1 MMGKKQVLLSLGIF
15 AIITLTSCS
24 NELKVNAPWRDIP
37 VIYAL
42 LDPAQDTHFIRI
54 HKAFLGDKPV
64 SEMASVPD
72 SLYYDNMTA
81 VVEEYLDKQLVRTFP
96 VLLHPDPPALN
107 PGFFTTDGY
116 RLYYFTAQLNNNATY
131 KIIVSRPGEP
141 DAVATTTLVGP
152 YRIVRPVT
160 QQLNL
165 AGRSTDF
172 AWTRPDRGTI
182 FTWELDLYY
191 LEQKVNNPQDTI
203 TKVITY
209 VFNHEPTNF
218 PAQLNYTFS
227 TDQYFAF
234 LGANLTEDPTVYRF
248 FRRMRMRL
256 VAGHET
262 LAQFIK
268 VNAPTGGI
276 VQERPLFTNVE
287 NGIGLFSSRRTVVP
301 SNINT
306 GQEIVFDFDQATQ
319 IRLYSDPAM
328 CNKRFVRVTSVDSC
342 ICQNGNIVCW
352 R

>member
-1 MMGKKQVLLSLGIF
+1 MANKRSLLIWVLASL
-15 AIITLTSCS
+15 AVASCS
-24 NELKVNAPWRDIP
+24 NELRVNAPWRDIP
-37 VIYAL
+37 VIYSV
-42 LDPAQDTHFIRI
+42 LDPANDTHFVRI

-64 SEMASVPD
+64 AEMASVPD
-72 SLYYDNMTA
+72 SLYYTEMSA
-81 VVEEYLDKQLVRTFP
+81 VVEEYVDKQLSRTFP
-96 VLLHPDPPALN
+96 LMLHPDPPRLK

-141 DAVATTTLVGP
+141 DATATTDLVGF

-172 AWTRPDRGTI
+172 AWTRPERGTI
-182 FTWELDLYY
+182 FTWELDLFY
-191 LEQKVNNPQDTI
+191 LEQKVGNPLDTV

-209 VFNHEPTNF
+209 VFQHEPINF

-227 TDQYFAF
+227 TDQYFSF
-234 LGANLTEDPTVYRF
+234 LGANLDSDPTVYRF
-248 FRRMRMRL
+248 FRRMRIRL

-262 LAQFIK
+262 MAQFIK
-268 VNAPTGGI
+268 VNAPSGSI

-287 NGIGLFSSRRTVVP
+287 NGLGLFTSRRTVVP

-306 GQEIVFDFDQATQ
+306 GQEIIFDFDQGTQ
-319 IRLYSDPAM
+319 IRLFSDPAM